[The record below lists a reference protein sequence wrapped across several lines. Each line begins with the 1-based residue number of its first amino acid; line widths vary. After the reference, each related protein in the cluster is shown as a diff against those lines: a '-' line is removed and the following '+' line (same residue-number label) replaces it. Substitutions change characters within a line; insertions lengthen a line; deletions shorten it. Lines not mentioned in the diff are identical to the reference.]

1 MRRELRLGLLLLG
14 TAVVTLMIWKVG
26 PATIWHGLSGS
37 WWVAA
42 ALIPLWATVYLLNSI
57 AWRQLTSGGG
67 APIPL
72 LHALRMTVIAFAVNY
87 STPFL
92 SFGGEPL
99 KVMAATPAL
108 GRRRAVGSIVA
119 FRLLHSLVHVVWW
132 LVALIP
138 AALLLPNS
146 LVADSAI
153 LVTGVIMVLL
163 TLFFLS
169 RHREGMALQLLHL
182 LKRIPLLKRLATRL
196 EPQAEA
202 LHEIDQHVTEIY
214 KRAPGRFYLAFGA
227 ESVARLLS
235 LAEYWVILY
244 GLGLGMSP
252 WRALVVA
259 SFASLVVN
267 ALIFVPFE
275 IGTREGSS
283 YLIFHWLGIDPAL
296 GLAAALL
303 TRIREL
309 TWIVIGWAMVWT
321 VE

>member
-1 MRRELRLGLLLLG
+1 MSRKLRLGLLLFG
-14 TAVVTLMIWKVG
+14 AAIVTLMIWKVG
-26 PATIWHGLSGS
+26 PATIWAGLSGS
-37 WWVAA
+37 WWVAL
-42 ALIPLWATVYLLNSI
+42 ALIPLWATIYLLNAI
-57 AWRQLTSGGG
+57 AWRQLTSAGGS
-67 APIPL
+67 PIPMM
-72 LHALRMTVIAFAVNY
+72 HALRMTVIAFAVNY

-119 FRLLHSLVHVVWW
+119 FRLLHSLVHVVCW
-132 LVALIP
+132 LIALIP
-138 AALLLPNS
+138 AAILLPNS
-146 LVADSAI
+146 LLADSAI
-153 LVTGVIMVLL
+153 LVIGAIMVAL

-182 LKRIPLLKRLATRL
+182 LKRIPLLRRLAARL

-214 KRAPGRFYLAFGA
+214 HRAPGRFYLAFGT
-227 ESVARLLS
+227 EMLARVLT

-244 GLGLGMSP
+244 GLGLGMDP

-275 IGTREGSS
+275 IGTREGGS
-283 YLIFHWLGIDPAL
+283 YLIFHLLGIDPAL

-303 TRIREL
+303 TRIREI
-309 TWIVIGWAMVWT
+309 TWIAIGWAMVWT
-321 VE
+321 VK